1 MPGVAEEGVDLMWA
15 AENSL
20 AEVWAGGG
28 FGFGLGGAFGG
39 GGDAAA
45 AALLGAPDGDL
56 LELDLPPQPQIC
68 VLTYE
73 QANQRVCVLEELQP
87 TDVVMYDPDVA
98 FVRQIER
105 YQATARSGAARQRRK
120 CTDSRGTQS
129 VRQAPRS
136 TGCAMRLRRAGRLRR
151 GRRGA
156 RSVERRGGIQ
166 QAGIQCRC
174 IQ

>member
-20 AEVWAGGG
+20 AEVWAGGVG
-28 FGFGLGGAFGG
+28 LGIGLGGAFGS

-45 AALLGAPDGDL
+45 AALLGAPNGNP
-56 LELDLPPQPQIC
+56 LELDLPSQPQIC

-73 QANQRVCVLEELQP
+73 QADQRVCVLEELQP

-105 YQATARSGAARQRRK
+105 YQAGARTGAAWEQVRLYLVNYEEVRPRVHAVVV
-120 CTDSRGTQS
+120 SRES
-129 VRQAPRS
+129 
-136 TGCAMRLRRAGRLRR
+136 
-151 GRRGA
+151 
-156 RSVERRGGIQ
+156 
-166 QAGIQCRC
+166 
-174 IQ
+174 